1 VVQLAVLGVWLVAD
15 TQAGAERKR
24 VLIAEDEALIRLDL
38 AEMLAEE
45 GYEVVGEA
53 GDGETAV
60 RLAEQIRPDLV
71 ILDIKMPIMDGL
83 AAAERI
89 AGARVAP
96 VIILTAFSQRDLVER
111 ARAAGAMAYLV
122 KPFQKSDLVPAIEIA
137 LSRYSE
143 IAALESEVA
152 GLTDRLETRKAV
164 ERAKGALMTTYGMTE
179 PQSFKWIQRTA
190 MDHRMTMRAVAERI
204 LAEDAAATGAS
215 DAPAAGATSSE
226 AATGSGG
233 ATSSETRNAG

>member
-1 VVQLAVLGVWLVAD
+1 MAD
-15 TQAGAERKR
+15 TRVEAERRR

-38 AEMLAEE
+38 AEMLGEE
-45 GYEVVGEA
+45 GYDVVGEA

-60 RLAEQIRPDLV
+60 RLAEELKPDLV

-89 AGARVAP
+89 AGGRIAP
-96 VIILTAFSQRDLVER
+96 VVILTAFSQRDLVER

-143 IAALESEVA
+143 IAALEAEVA
-152 GLTDRLETRKAV
+152 GLNDRLEIRKTV

-179 PQSFKWIQRTA
+179 PQAFKWIQRTA
-190 MDHRMTMRAVAERI
+190 MDHRMTMKEVAERI
-204 LAEDAAATGAS
+204 LAEQATG
-215 DAPAAGATSSE
+215 
-226 AATGSGG
+226 GG
-233 ATSSETRNAG
+233 AAQPSGAA